1 LHIHAQADETSHQ
14 PARGLYSLAK
24 ARTR

>member
-14 PARGLYSLAK
+14 PA
-24 ARTR
+24 

>member
-14 PARGLYSLAK
+14 PVWGVYSLAK